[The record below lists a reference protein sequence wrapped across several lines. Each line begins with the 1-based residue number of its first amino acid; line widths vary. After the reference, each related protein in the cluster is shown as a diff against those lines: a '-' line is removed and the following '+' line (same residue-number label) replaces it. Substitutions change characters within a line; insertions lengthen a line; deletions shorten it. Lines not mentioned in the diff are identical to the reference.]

1 MEGVAELSG
10 QFVGGCGG
18 SGRAQWSVCRWMC
31 RKWLSSVVSL
41 QVDVEGVAELSGQF
55 AGGCGGSGRAQRSV
69 CRWMWRE
76 WQSSVVSL

>member
-1 MEGVAELSG
+1 MAELSGQFAGGVEGVAELSG

-41 QVDVEGVAELSGQF
+41 
-55 AGGCGGSGRAQRSV
+55 
-69 CRWMWRE
+69 
-76 WQSSVVSL
+76 